1 MWAFC
6 AFAGS
11 LQRENASMI
20 RLRATS
26 NHSIPQRPPIQLVPG
41 QRVRAGRRDTE
52 WPEFV
57 FVTTGDGAGWVPGR
71 FLDTSS
77 DPAVVL
83 AGYDTTELTTTA
95 GEELT
100 LVERDDPSG
109 RAAACQRCW
118 GRRSGDVAV
127 FAVGEGQREAAQE
140 ASGALELPAVAT
152 GSATTGASSS
162 SAAVAAIGPQWNHT
176 APGMRAVPGRRR
188 GGGLKAWWQRLGNHL
203 GGSSWPV

>member
-6 AFAGS
+6 AVAGS

-26 NHSIPQRPPIQLVPG
+26 NHRIPQRPPIQLVPG

-52 WPEFV
+52 WPDFG

-109 RAAACQRCW
+109 RA
-118 GRRSGDVAV
+118 GRGLSGVL
-127 FAVGEGQREAAQE
+127 GP
-140 ASGALELPAVAT
+140 AL
-152 GSATTGASSS
+152 
-162 SAAVAAIGPQWNHT
+162 
-176 APGMRAVPGRRR
+176 R
-188 GGGLKAWWQRLGNHL
+188 
-203 GGSSWPV
+203 